1 VLSIKKMN
9 GAELPCGSQLRVE
22 PSQSNN
28 ATKKNA
34 SSSIYGPAK
43 TTVASL
49 EDEPT
54 EARNTSESSDFTSL
68 DAPKETKEDSPDEDL
83 DDFFSSL

>member
-1 VLSIKKMN
+1 
-9 GAELPCGSQLRVE
+9 
-22 PSQSNN
+22 
-28 ATKKNA
+28 
-34 SSSIYGPAK
+34 
-43 TTVASL
+43 L